1 MDGRKVLKQSSE
13 SHLAPDLS
21 FSNQNFCIIEFE
33 YRDATTHTMNSASM
47 VTSEGHPSPELE
59 NMPMTDTCNDIRY
72 VQSNI
77 YLTHFYHQYQLHSY
91 NLQFQYIIPPL
102 IMPVS

>member
-33 YRDATTHTMNSASM
+33 YRDATTHTMNSASI
-47 VTSEGHPSPELE
+47 VTSENDLSPELE
-59 NMPMTDTCNDIRY
+59 NMPVTDTCNDILY
-72 VQSNI
+72 VQSNT
-77 YLTHFYHQYQLHSY
+77 YLTHFYHQYQFPS
-91 NLQFQYIIPPL
+91 I
-102 IMPVS
+102 